1 MGLKILIMA
10 KTSKKN
16 VKKTV
21 IFDFTEYYNNLR
33 DQEIKDRAEALAY
46 LTNTDDSESNETPS
60 NNKLTFWQKVKNLF
74 RRKK

>member
-1 MGLKILIMA
+1 MA

>member
-33 DQEIKDRAEALAY
+33 DQEERDRAEALAY